1 MREFR
6 TYGSEGARGGQPPRA
21 TRQQQ
26 LGMFADR
33 TSTTTMRANQLRLW
47 IASLAYTVVHELRRL
62 GLAGTALA
70 KAQVGTLRTRLFK
83 LSGVVTLSVR
93 RIRIALSSVF
103 PLQHVFE
110 RALLNLQRH
119 YPLRA

>member
-1 MREFR
+1 MLREVDV
-6 TYGSEGARGGQPPRA
+6 G
-21 TRQQQ
+21 
-26 LGMFADR
+26 DR
-33 TSTTTMRANQLRLW
+33 ELEL
-47 IASLAYTVVHELRRL
+47 VHELRRL

-110 RALLNLQRH
+110 RALLNLQRY